1 MVCGGSFHSLR
12 SREINFDLSSSR
24 DKEKPT
30 LLAKFFTRRVINVE
44 AVTRTF
50 KPLWRSKRGFSA
62 RDMGDNLMLFE
73 FEELPALERV
83 HLTELW
89 SYDKYLVSFQRLLGE
104 DDISQVTF
112 DCATF
117 WVQIHNL
124 PFQSLNKKTA
134 EAIGEAIG
142 GALGKVVKTST
153 FDEELEGGCIMRV
166 RISLNINNPLCQG
179 HKICLANG
187 RDGWISFQYK

>member
-1 MVCGGSFHSLR
+1 MVCGGSFRSLR
-12 SREINFDLSSSR
+12 LREINFDLSSSR
-24 DKEKPT
+24 DEEKPT
-30 LLAKFFTRRVINVE
+30 LLAKFFTRRVIHVE
-44 AVTRTF
+44 AVSRTF

-73 FEELPALERV
+73 FEELPTLERV
-83 HLTELW
+83 RLTELW

-112 DCATF
+112 DYATF

-134 EAIGEAIG
+134 EAMG
-142 GALGKVVKTST
+142 GALVKVVKTST
-153 FDEELEGGCIMRV
+153 FDEELEGGRIIRV
-166 RISLNINNPLCQG
+166 RISLNINNPFCQG
-179 HKICLANG
+179 CKICLANG
-187 RDGWISFQYK
+187 RDGWISFQYQ